1 MIPAMTD
8 TNEIL
13 SPADTLCVTC
23 GLCCTGHLFLW
34 AKLKSVEVQTVRGL
48 GLNVLGVEP
57 ENRGFGLPC
66 PLWDGKCPIHTSPDY
81 PHACRTYKCK
91 LLKQVIDE
99 STPLSDAL
107 DVIEQAK
114 SMIAE
119 LKTLLPDSRSNN
131 FRERLVAHLEHL
143 DTLTTLRDAD
153 LDFQQKARDLLILYK
168 KQLGVKDLF
177 ERLEEDY

>member
-1 MIPAMTD
+1 MIPVMTD
-8 TNEIL
+8 TNENL

-34 AKLKSVEVQTVRGL
+34 AKLKSVEVETVRSL

-57 ENRGFGLPC
+57 QNRGFGLPC
-66 PLWDGKCPIHTSPDY
+66 PLWAGKCPIHTSPDY

-99 STPLSDAL
+99 STPLPEAL
-107 DVIEQAK
+107 DVIEQTK

-119 LKTLLPDSRSNN
+119 LKTLLPDSKNNN
-131 FRERLVAHLEHL
+131 FRERLVAHLEQL
-143 DTLTTLRDAD
+143 NESTVLRNAD
-153 LDFQQKARDLLILYK
+153 IEFRRKAGELLDFYEKF
-168 KQLGVKDLF
+168 LGVKDLID
-177 ERLEEDY
+177 RSLD

>member
-1 MIPAMTD
+1 MTD

-66 PLWDGKCPIHTSPDY
+66 PLWAGKCPIHTSPDY

-99 STPLSDAL
+99 STPLSEAL
-107 DVIEQAK
+107 DIIEQIK
-114 SMIAE
+114 DRIKE
-119 LKTLLPDSRSNN
+119 LKTLLPASPNNN

-143 DTLTTLRDAD
+143 DELSTLGDSDRQ
-153 LDFQQKARDLLILYK
+153 FQQKAAELLSFYR
-168 KQLGVKDLF
+168 KQLGVKGLF
-177 ERLEEDY
+177 ERLEEDD

>member
-1 MIPAMTD
+1 MTD
-8 TNEIL
+8 TETNL

-34 AKLKSVEVQTVRGL
+34 AKLKSVEVETVRGL

-66 PLWDGKCPIHTSPDY
+66 PLWAGKCPIHTSPNY

-91 LLKQVIDE
+91 LLKLVIDE
-99 STPLSDAL
+99 SVPLSDAL

-114 SMIAE
+114 RMIQE
-119 LKTLLPDSRSNN
+119 LKTLMPNSPSNN
-131 FRERLVAHLEHL
+131 FRERLVAHLEGPKN
-143 DTLTTLRDAD
+143 TD
-153 LDFQQKARDLLILYK
+153 LEFRRKAGELLILYE
-168 KQLGVKDLF
+168 KQLGVKGLIDGS
-177 ERLEEDY
+177 EE

>member
-1 MIPAMTD
+1 MTD
-8 TNEIL
+8 TETNL

-66 PLWDGKCPIHTSPDY
+66 PLWAGKCPIHTSPDY

-91 LLKQVIDE
+91 LLKKVIDE
-99 STPLSDAL
+99 STPLPEAL
-107 DVIEQAK
+107 DVIKQTK
-114 SMIAE
+114 SMITE
-119 LKTLLPDSRSNN
+119 LKTLLPHSKNNN

-143 DTLTTLRDAD
+143 NESAALGNEDVEFKRKAGEL
-153 LDFQQKARDLLILYK
+153 LDVYEKY
-168 KQLGVKDLF
+168 LGVKDLID
-177 ERLEEDY
+177 RSED

>member
-1 MIPAMTD
+1 MAD
-8 TNEIL
+8 TNENL

-34 AKLKSVEVQTVRGL
+34 AKLKSVEVETVRGL

-66 PLWDGKCPIHTSPDY
+66 PLWAGKCPIHTSPDY

-99 STPLSDAL
+99 TTPLPEAL
-107 DVIEQAK
+107 DVIEQTK

-119 LKTLLPDSRSNN
+119 LKTMLPVSRSNN
-131 FRERLVAHLEHL
+131 FRERLVEYLEGL
-143 DTLTTLRDAD
+143 NEAAKLSDAD
-153 LDFQQKARDLLILYK
+153 LEFRRKAYSLLTLYE
-168 KQLGVKDLF
+168 KQLGVKGLI
-177 ERLEEDY
+177 ERTWNE

>member
-1 MIPAMTD
+1 MTD
-8 TNEIL
+8 TNEGL

-34 AKLKSVEVQTVRGL
+34 AKLKSVEVETVRGL

-66 PLWDGKCPIHTSPDY
+66 PLWDGKCPIHTSSNY

-99 STPLSDAL
+99 NTSLADAL
-107 DVIEQAK
+107 AVTEQAK
-114 SMIAE
+114 TMIKE
-119 LKTLLPDSRSNN
+119 LKLLLPNSRSNN
-131 FRERLVAHLEHL
+131 FRERLVAYLEHL
-143 DTLTTLRDAD
+143 DELPAVDNHGLE
-153 LDFQQKARDLLILYK
+153 FQQKARELLLLYK
-168 KQLGVKDLF
+168 KQFGVKDLF
-177 ERLEEDY
+177 ERLEEEF

>member
-1 MIPAMTD
+1 MTD
-8 TNEIL
+8 TNENL

-34 AKLKSVEVQTVRGL
+34 AKLKSVEVETVRSL

-57 ENRGFGLPC
+57 QNRGFGLPC
-66 PLWDGKCPIHTSPDY
+66 PLWAGKCPIHTSPDY

-99 STPLSDAL
+99 STPLPEAL
-107 DVIEQAK
+107 DVIEQTK

-119 LKTLLPDSRSNN
+119 LKTLLPDSKNNN
-131 FRERLVAHLEHL
+131 FRERLVAHLENSEN
-143 DTLTTLRDAD
+143 TD
-153 LDFQQKARDLLILYK
+153 LEFRHKARELLILYEK
-168 KQLGVKDLF
+168 RLGVKDLVDG
-177 ERLEEDY
+177 LDDGVWG

>member
-1 MIPAMTD
+1 MTD
-8 TNEIL
+8 PNENL

-34 AKLKSVEVQTVRGL
+34 AKLKSVEVETVRGL

-66 PLWDGKCPIHTSPDY
+66 PLWAGKCPIHTSPDY

-99 STPLSDAL
+99 STPLPEAL
-107 DVIEQAK
+107 EIIEQAK
-114 SMIAE
+114 AMIKE
-119 LKTLLPDSRSNN
+119 LKTVLPESKSNN
-131 FRERLVAHLEHL
+131 FRERLVAHLDYLEEL
-143 DTLTTLRDAD
+143 PTLGAAD
-153 LDFQQKARDLLILYK
+153 RQFQQKARELLLLYR
-168 KQLGVKDLF
+168 KQLAVKGLF
-177 ERLEEDY
+177 EKLEEDEYD